1 MSAPRKEGIDSQ
13 MSWQRRLGLV
23 SDRTETAALK
33 AEVSALHVALERCRS
48 VAGYCE
54 RRRRAIMLGVAA
66 TGLALGVALGAGL
79 GHIGEGLGDVAR
91 TLSSAPT
98 AADVDA
104 AYAASRKGKYATA
117 LRLARPLAEQGNARA
132 QSLLG
137 SAYLNGRGVPHN
149 DDEALRWFQL
159 AADQGD
165 ADAQFQLG
173 VMHDEGRSVSQDHA
187 EAASWYARAAAR
199 GNAQAQY
206 NLGLAYAKGEGVDQD
221 NVRAHMWLN
230 LAASRFAASD
240 SFSRGAVA
248 GRSRDVVAGKMTR
261 DEVTEA
267 QRMAREWKPM

>member
-1 MSAPRKEGIDSQ
+1 

-33 AEVSALHVALERCRS
+33 AEVSALQVALDRCRS
-48 VAGYCE
+48 IAGYCE
-54 RRRRAIMLGVAA
+54 RRRRNIMFGVAA
-66 TGLALGVALGAGL
+66 VGLALGIALGAGL
-79 GHIGEGLGDVAR
+79 GHVREGLTGVAR
-91 TLSSAPT
+91 ALTSAPS

-104 AYAASRKGKYATA
+104 AYAASRKGKYVTA
-117 LRLARPLAEQGNARA
+117 LRLARPLAEEGDARA

-137 SAYLNGRGVPHN
+137 SAYLNGRGVPHS
-149 DDEALRWFQL
+149 DEEALRWFQL

-165 ADAQFQLG
+165 ADAQFQVG
-173 VMHDEGRSVSQDHA
+173 VMHDEGRIVPQDHA

-261 DEVTEA
+261 DEVVEA
-267 QRMAREWKPM
+267 QRMAREWKPEGGRPTSLLTRP